1 MDYITNFHEFSILQ
15 LFVFFSRQD
24 DLDEFLEVVN
34 NPLKRS
40 PVTKTIKRPY
50 SGSQTRS
57 TQTITKKMKE
67 NETRKKPSPPLYDR

>member
-15 LFVFFSRQD
+15 LFVFFSRRD

-50 SGSQTRS
+50 SGSQTPS